1 MAQKTQTLET
11 RRDGSLKQAAPHG
24 EGGFKPLA
32 IPAVAAAVTAGAKVP
47 TREATRRRD
56 LPAVLRQDGFV
67 D

>member
-1 MAQKTQTLET
+1 MARKTQTLET
-11 RRDGSLKQAAPHG
+11 RRDASLKHAAPQG

-32 IPAVAAAVTAGAKVP
+32 IPAVAAAVTAGAKAR
-47 TREATRRRD
+47 TREAARRD

>member
-1 MAQKTQTLET
+1 MAQNTQTYKT
-11 RRDGSLKQAAPHG
+11 RRDGSLKHAPH

-32 IPAVAAAVTAGAKVP
+32 IPAVAAAVTAGAKARP
-47 TREATRRRD
+47 RAADRRD